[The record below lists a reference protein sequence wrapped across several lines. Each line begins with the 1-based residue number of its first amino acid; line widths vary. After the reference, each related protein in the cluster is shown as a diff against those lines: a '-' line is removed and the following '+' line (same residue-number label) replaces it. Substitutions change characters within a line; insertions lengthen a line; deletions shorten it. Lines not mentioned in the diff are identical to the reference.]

1 MVDLDSNPKHAEI
14 ERRKHNL
21 HKIFNPTDTDHKVK
35 FNMAVSPEIW
45 TVKAHSEE
53 IVPEYVC
60 IKYLKEMSDLIIFTQ
75 SDEKT
80 KKENDRRMSAGLQPM
95 NLYDEQ
101 FRFESRSLKITEDQY
116 VQMMAQLY
124 RGLYKEYGIDATPE
138 TEPVLQGSSK
148 PAFDTA
154 LSRVFGGELPVVKT
168 KVEPK
173 TSLDGVKTTIKPN
186 KPSAIIP
193 DPVVNPVID
202 LKAKINAEI
211 KKVSK

>member
-1 MVDLDSNPKHAEI
+1 MNITEKLFLTLSGMIGVRVTKENFRLKLKQLQIDGTYNQKMKSEI
-14 ERRKHNL
+14 LVEL
-21 HKIFNPTDTDHKVK
+21 L
-35 FNMAVSPEIW
+35 MAF
-45 TVKAHSEE
+45 SELE
-53 IVPEYVC
+53 EEV
-60 IKYLKEMSDLIIFTQ
+60 
-75 SDEKT
+75 EKT
-80 KKENDRRMSAGLQPM
+80 K
-95 NLYDEQ
+95 DEQ